1 MNSFIKFLE
10 VNNLRMNRILLVNFV
25 AFLVYDRQ
33 ILDTNMGESLL
44 EHSTAQE
51 ILNGDRHG
59 WSFWDHEAFGEID
72 FIASVLLAYLL
83 VYLSERVLNIK

>member
-1 MNSFIKFLE
+1 M
-10 VNNLRMNRILLVNFV
+10 NFV

-44 EHSTAQE
+44 EHSTAQG

-83 VYLSERVLNIK
+83 VYPSERVLNIK

>member
-1 MNSFIKFLE
+1 M
-10 VNNLRMNRILLVNFV
+10 NFV

-59 WSFWDHEAFGEID
+59 WSFWDHEAFLDCVHETKLRKHRKI
-72 FIASVLLAYLL
+72 SVKELIVDSFRY
-83 VYLSERVLNIK
+83 

>member
-1 MNSFIKFLE
+1 M
-10 VNNLRMNRILLVNFV
+10 NFV

-51 ILNGDRHG
+51 ILNGDRHVG
-59 WSFWDHEAFGEID
+59 RFGTTR
-72 FIASVLLAYLL
+72 
-83 VYLSERVLNIK
+83 LSGK

>member
-1 MNSFIKFLE
+1 M
-10 VNNLRMNRILLVNFV
+10 NFV
-25 AFLVYDRQ
+25 VFLVYDRQ
-33 ILDTNMGESLL
+33 ILDMNMGESLL

>member
-1 MNSFIKFLE
+1 M
-10 VNNLRMNRILLVNFV
+10 NFV
-25 AFLVYDRQ
+25 VFLVYDRQ
-33 ILDTNMGESLL
+33 ILDMNMGESLL

-51 ILNGDRHG
+51 ILNDDRRG

>member
-1 MNSFIKFLE
+1 M
-10 VNNLRMNRILLVNFV
+10 NFV
-25 AFLVYDRQ
+25 VFLVYDRQ
-33 ILDTNMGESLL
+33 ILDTNVGESLL

>member
-1 MNSFIKFLE
+1 M
-10 VNNLRMNRILLVNFV
+10 NFV

-51 ILNGDRHG
+51 ILNGD
-59 WSFWDHEAFGEID
+59 HEAFGEID

-83 VYLSERVLNIK
+83 VYLSESVLNIK